1 MSIKLENYEAL
12 LLDYIEG
19 RLDAQTALALQRFIQ
34 QHPELGSWEE
44 LTGELPELEAERVL
58 FDQKEALKKPEI
70 IACEG
75 IDESNFGEMFS
86 AWHEGE
92 LTESQRQ
99 AVAKF
104 LSLNPSLEDDFRLA
118 GMVYLR
124 PDEKIVFAGKSELM
138 RKAVVVK
145 LLTAR
150 YISAAASIVLMFTLG
165 WWWMGRTPTDKQSP
179 AGCGGC

>member
-1 MSIKLENYEAL
+1 MSIKLENYEVL

-34 QHPELGSWEE
+34 QHFEFGSWEE
-44 LTGELPELEAERVL
+44 LIGEFPELEAERVL
-58 FDQKEALKKPEI
+58 FDQKETLKKPEI

-104 LSLNPSLEDDFRLA
+104 LSLNPLSRMIFVWPVWCTSGRMRRLSLPA
-118 GMVYLR
+118 
-124 PDEKIVFAGKSELM
+124 
-138 RKAVVVK
+138 KA
-145 LLTAR
+145 
-150 YISAAASIVLMFTLG
+150 S
-165 WWWMGRTPTDKQSP
+165 
-179 AGCGGC
+179 